1 MLCSSLSY
9 FKNMTKYKPVSI
21 SKAGFAF
28 CRYTI
33 AILVWVSFLL
43 KIKWLLIIVLL
54 ILAISAWLR
63 VQRAPLVVLYEY
75 TINKI
80 IKSKEEILN
89 EYAMKFAHTMGTILC
104 LICLVFL
111 YFVDENIGWGIVFL
125 FAILKTISAVGM
137 CPASKLY
144 NCMGNKNCCAFMKKL

>member
-1 MLCSSLSY
+1 
-9 FKNMTKYKPVSI
+9 MTKYKPVSI

-111 YFVDENIGWGIVFL
+111 YFVD
-125 FAILKTISAVGM
+125 
-137 CPASKLY
+137 
-144 NCMGNKNCCAFMKKL
+144 